1 MLRTLIAGCID
12 DLIALTLELG
22 NTWWATPFNTWVDI
36 AKIESGQFT
45 LSMTKYA
52 IESVVETVRAAS

>member
-1 MLRTLIAGCID
+1 
-12 DLIALTLELG
+12 
-22 NTWWATPFNTWVDI
+22 VDI